1 MTAPVARPLASAGS
15 PAYNGAMPFHIA
27 LYARHSQALPGPGGT
42 LVVPPDSP
50 AELLP
55 ITFERAAEEL
65 ARWPRLFFEPDGSFV
80 WVAPT
85 GTSPRWQVDG
95 QLWDAGAGLADVEL
109 HGDCPAEAFD
119 QLAEL
124 FGGAGGLMVLAVES
138 GSLVEWSC
146 FRASLASRTATA
158 FHPPRV

>member
-1 MTAPVARPLASAGS
+1 
-15 PAYNGAMPFHIA
+15 MPFHIA
-27 LYARHSQALPGPGGT
+27 LYARHSQARPGPGGT
-42 LVVPPDSP
+42 LVVPPDAP

-80 WVAPT
+80 WVAAT

-119 QLAEL
+119 QLAGL
-124 FGGAGGLMVLAVES
+124 LGGADGLMVLSVES
-138 GSLVEWSC
+138 GVLCELSS
-146 FRASLASRTATA
+146 FRASLALTSGAANTAGSSA
-158 FHPPRV
+158 SKLL